1 MNEKR
6 EQLLVRALELFGEP
20 AQKRIEYI
28 KGELIAT
35 ALIDHVEYTDEMLR
49 SLLNEVVFDKTTD
62 NLFTKYIVPPFSV
75 LDTRQGYWT
84 ERKNA
89 WLQITGNLSATRDG
103 EFGRV
108 GGNKDSGK
116 SFGNFGNDFRN
127 RSDFNN
133 INEGT
138 SNFDPVLAE
147 VMFKWFN
154 LPHGKVLDPFG
165 GEQTKG
171 TVAGVLEMPYYGVEI
186 RQEQVDYNRGIVSGL
201 KGVNYVCGDSAN
213 VATLIPE
220 RDFDFVF
227 TSPPYYDLEVYS
239 DNKDDLST
247 FGTFDEFMVFMAK
260 IYQSCAD
267 MLAPNRFFVVKVG
280 EIRDKKTG
288 VYRNFVG
295 ETIEVLKNCG
305 LKYYNEIILV
315 NAVGTAS
322 MRASS
327 SFRNRKI
334 VKLHQNLL
342 VFYKGDLNQVSSIF
356 THMNDYNPMPTAEQG
371 NLFTL

>member
-6 EQLLVRALELFGEP
+6 EQLLVRALELFGE
-20 AQKRIEYI
+20 AGQKRIEYI

-49 SLLNEVVFDKTTD
+49 SLLNEVVFDKATD

-89 WLQITGNLSATRDG
+89 WLQITGNLSATRNG

-108 GGNKDSGK
+108 GGG
-116 SFGNFGNDFRN
+116 GNGA
-127 RSDFNN
+127 SYNN

-322 MRASS
+322 MRASN

-356 THMNDYNPMPTAEQG
+356 THMNEYNPMPTAEQG